1 MKKKI
6 IAIITARGGSKGLI
20 NKNIRILHGKPLIA
34 WSIKFALENNHI
46 NDCIVT
52 TDSYEIAKV
61 AEKYGAQIPF
71 MRDIGIA
78 SDTAKTSEVIID
90 VVKRCKLNPND
101 VFVLLEPTSP
111 YRKHKSFEQF
121 TELFEKNKFRK
132 IVSVQENITSSFR
145 FQFFRNKDTSLIP
158 VFNSNSANNVRRQ
171 DIKKSFILDGSF
183 YMSYIADYLNYPVF
197 IEKDTGSFINDYFS
211 SFEIDSEEDLKL
223 MEAIFSFIGKPF

>member
-1 MKKKI
+1 MRKKI
-6 IAIITARGGSKGLI
+6 IAIVTARGGSKGLI
-20 NKNIRILHGKPLIA
+20 NKNIRLLHGKPLIA

-71 MRDIGIA
+71 MRDKGIA
-78 SDTAKTSEVIID
+78 SDTAKTSDVIID

-132 IVSVQENITSSFR
+132 IVSVQENITSSYR
-145 FQFFRNKDTSLIP
+145 FQFFRNKKTTLNPIISSDYVNDL
-158 VFNSNSANNVRRQ
+158 RRQ
-171 DIKKSFILDGSF
+171 DIEKSFCLDGSF
-183 YMSYIADYLNYPVF
+183 YMSYISDF
-197 IEKDTGSFINDYFS
+197 INNPGFLEKDTGSFINDYFS